1 MYATDCAFKHDL
13 IFMYI
18 LYPQVQVQVQKEVE
32 LPLGLG
38 STWLELPCPGN
49 SCAVQDACASNILP
63 REGSLCPAPRQL
75 NNNNSDAA
83 KDNSTLTWRECNCPI
98 PKVRVMA
105 IKIHVILK
113 THMKI

>member
-1 MYATDCAFKHDL
+1 MPLTALLKRDL
-13 IFMYI
+13 IFMYNIFI

-63 REGSLCPAPRQL
+63 REGSRCPAPRQL
-75 NNNNSDAA
+75 DITDGA

-98 PKVRVMA
+98 PKVRVMTM
-105 IKIHVILK
+105 KIHVNLF
-113 THMKI
+113 